1 MPKVVSEAEQN
12 EVINL
17 MTEKDEKGNFIY
29 GQREIERITGL
40 SRPFIRKLAK
50 KIGHQFPRNGL
61 EVKGQLCVCTNCGS
75 FFRRPKSK
83 VIRAEKNF
91 CDEICKEVYMKGP
104 NHPMWQQGQTASTF
118 SKWVQ
123 NQSEYKEWREKVLAR
138 AGYQCEITGSTEG
151 LDVHHI
157 LPKATNYDKAF
168 DLDNGIVLSKEC
180 HKKVHEFIRAGY
192 DYDEAVQKLRE
203 EYGRA

>member
-1 MPKVVSEAEQN
+1 MPKVLSEAEQN

-17 MTEKDEKGNFIY
+17 MTEQDDGGNFIY
-29 GQREIERITGL
+29 GQREIERMTGL

-50 KIGHQFPRNGL
+50 KIGHQFPRNGV

-75 FFRRPKSK
+75 FFRRPRSK

-91 CDEICKEVYMKGP
+91 CDETCKEAYMKGP
-104 NHPMWQQGQTASTF
+104 SHPQWKHGNSASTF

-123 NQSEYKEWREKVLAR
+123 NQSEYKDWREKVLAR
-138 AGYQCEITGSTEG
+138 AGYQCEITGSKEQ

-157 LPKATNYDKAF
+157 LPKANHYDKAF
-168 DLDNGIVLSKEC
+168 DLDNGIVLSKPC
-180 HKKVHEFIRAGY
+180 HDRVHELIREGK
-192 DYDEAVQKLRE
+192 DYHEAIEILKSE
-203 EYGRA
+203 FNK